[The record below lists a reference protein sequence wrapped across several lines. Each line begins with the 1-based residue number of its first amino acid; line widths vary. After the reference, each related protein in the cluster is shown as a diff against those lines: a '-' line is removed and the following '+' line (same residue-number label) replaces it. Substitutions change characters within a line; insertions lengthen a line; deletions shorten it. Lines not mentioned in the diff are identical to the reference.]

1 MIYAIAGALLS
12 LWAFALATN
21 HAAGGFVDLLPIVA
35 VIMIML
41 NLIGRRRMI

>member
-1 MIYAIAGALLS
+1 MIYAIAGVLLS
-12 LWAFALATN
+12 LWFVAVATN
-21 HAAGGFVDLLPIVA
+21 STAGGFTDLLPIVA

>member
-1 MIYAIAGALLS
+1 MIYAIAGVLLS
-12 LWAFALATN
+12 LWLVAVATSSPV
-21 HAAGGFVDLLPIVA
+21 GGYSDLLLIVA